1 MSNIRHAVIR
11 GYGHD
16 RLETV
21 RRYLPSNYTA
31 DSDGGSIWIHGE
43 DVAGWTLTDYVL
55 PRLHSGLHPAR
66 EVVAVEDLRPG
77 QRFEFSEEFGGEGET
92 LTATGPA
99 TNLLGTRVL
108 ATEELDFDL
117 EFYGNAYVTV
127 VAA

>member
-43 DVAGWTLTDYVL
+43 DVGGWTLEDYVL

-66 EVVAVEDLRPG
+66 EVVPVDDLHRG
-77 QRFEFSEEFGGEGET
+77 QRFVFAEEFGGEDQIV
-92 LTATGPA
+92 TATGPA
-99 TNLLGTRVL
+99 NNLMGTRVL

-117 EFYGNAYVTV
+117 EFASNALVMV
-127 VAA
+127 VR